1 MKKDEK
7 RIKYFREI
15 IREGKTKKTQ
25 FLGKTFSTKFFLKF
39 CSNLVEPSFICFQIL
54 NYEPGNRTKE
64 EIAMATPWLYNLKY
78 FYDFISLKES
88 ENNAQSL
95 IRKLAWGI
103 NRKVFQ
109 KNTLIKRAGEKDK
122 FINIILEGNIIKLD
136 IIKYRQVLS
145 MEEYLI
151 YLIKMKLINEQEILK
166 KCRIFNKSFIELK
179 DNNIKSFCLENN
191 INNYEMLKKKAIEE
205 LNEIGM
211 NINVDMKEDELNEE
225 EIKFINIDIYLKLFF
240 MEINPKRQH
249 EQNKAY
255 FNFYLF
261 KYVKSRKLKDGFFFG
276 NFIKEEIKENSTYI
290 TQNRCNIGTI
300 NKELHYN
307 EILYQPMLNKKK
319 KIFNEIKN
327 NFFIFHHIKD
337 DFFCNNYAQLN
348 NYGL

>member
-179 DNNIKSFCLENN
+179 DNNIK
-191 INNYEMLKKKAIEE
+191 
-205 LNEIGM
+205 
-211 NINVDMKEDELNEE
+211 
-225 EIKFINIDIYLKLFF
+225 
-240 MEINPKRQH
+240 
-249 EQNKAY
+249 
-255 FNFYLF
+255 
-261 KYVKSRKLKDGFFFG
+261 
-276 NFIKEEIKENSTYI
+276 
-290 TQNRCNIGTI
+290 
-300 NKELHYN
+300 
-307 EILYQPMLNKKK
+307 
-319 KIFNEIKN
+319 
-327 NFFIFHHIKD
+327 
-337 DFFCNNYAQLN
+337 
-348 NYGL
+348 